1 MEELY
6 SENTLIDIVKK
17 FKIESSIISVVPY
30 GEGHINTTYLVTCK
44 SKRYIMQKINT
55 SLFAETD
62 KLMNNIRLVTDHIHN
77 SYPNEVTLTLVYTLE
92 NKSYLNCEYGAFR
105 VYDFIEN
112 SVCLQNVNNPNEFYQ
127 SAVTFGK
134 FLNMLDT
141 FDATTLYEV
150 LPNFHHTPKRFDALM
165 EAINKD
171 KCKRLES
178 VLKEVDF
185 ALAHKD
191 ITNTITELIENGK
204 MRVKVTH
211 NDTKLNNSLLE
222 AKTYNALAVI
232 DLDTIMPGS
241 ICYDFGDSIRF
252 GCNSS
257 KEDEVDLD
265 KVYFKME
272 FFEAYVKGFLSSLSS
287 ITEIEKNNLV
297 NGAILMTYE
306 CGIRFLTDYLNGDIY
321 FKIHRE
327 HHNLDR
333 CRTQFKL
340 VADMETHI
348 DEMQEIVEKYYKIF
362 KKGGS
367 YNG

>member
-1 MEELY
+1 MEKYITEDILK
-6 SENTLIDIVKK
+6 DIVEN
-17 FKIESSIISVVPY
+17 FKIAKSLVSVTPY
-30 GEGHINTTYLVTCK
+30 GEGHINTTYLVTCEER
-44 SKRYIMQKINT
+44 RYIMQKINT
-55 SLFAETD
+55 SLFSETD
-62 KLMNNIRLVTDHIHN
+62 KLMNNIMLVTEHIRHN
-77 SYPNEVTLTLVYTLE
+77 FPNETTLTLVYTLE
-92 NKSYLNCEYGAFR
+92 DKPYFECEYGAFR

-112 SVCLQNVNNPNEFYQ
+112 SVCLQIVSNPNEFYQ

-141 FDATTLYEV
+141 FDANGLYEV
-150 LPNFHHTPKRFDALM
+150 LPNFHCTPKRFEALM
-165 EAINKD
+165 EAIQKD
-171 KCKRLES
+171 KCKRLQF
-178 VLKEVDF
+178 VTKEVEF

-191 ITNTITELIENGK
+191 ITCIITDLIASGK

-222 AKTYNALAVI
+222 EGTYNGLAVI

-257 KEDEVDLD
+257 KEDEINLEN
-265 KVYFKME
+265 VYFKLDY
-272 FFEAYVKGFLSSLSS
+272 FEAYVKGFLSSLSS
-287 ITEIEKNNLV
+287 ITEVEKDNLV
-297 NGAILMTYE
+297 TGAILMTYE
-306 CGIRFLTDYLNGDIY
+306 CGIRFLTDYLNGDTY

-340 VADMETHI
+340 VADMESKNI
-348 DEMQEIVEKYYKIF
+348 EMQEIVDKYYEIF
-362 KKGGS
+362 KKGGR
-367 YNG
+367 

>member
-1 MEELY
+1 MNINITE
-6 SENTLIDIVKK
+6 DILKGIANQ
-17 FKIESSIISVVPY
+17 FQLEGTIINVTPY
-30 GEGHINTTYLVTCK
+30 GEGHINTTYLITCDK
-44 SKRYIMQKINT
+44 KRYIMQKINT
-55 SLFAETD
+55 TLFSTTD
-62 KLMNNIRLVTDHIHN
+62 KLMNNIMLVTEHIRKE
-77 SYPNEVTLTLVYTLE
+77 YPNETTLTLVYTLDG
-92 NKSYLNCEYGAFR
+92 KSYLDCEYGSYR

-112 SVCLQNVNNPNEFYQ
+112 SVCLQLVSNPNEFYQ
-127 SAVTFGK
+127 SAITFGK

-141 FDATTLYEV
+141 FDASCLYEI
-150 LPNFHHTPKRFDALM
+150 LPNFHNTPKRFEVLIDA
-165 EAINKD
+165 IKND

-178 VLKEVDF
+178 VLEEVEF

-191 ITNTITELIENGK
+191 ITNIITELISKGE

-222 AKTYNALAVI
+222 ADTYNALAVI

-257 KEDEVDLD
+257 KEDETDLD

-272 FFEAYVKGFLSSLSS
+272 YFEAYVKGFLSSLSS
-287 ITEIEKNNLV
+287 ITEVEKDHLV
-297 NGAILMTYE
+297 TGAILMTYE
-306 CGIRFLTDYLNGDIY
+306 CGIRFLTDYLNGDTY

-340 VADMETHI
+340 VMDMELQI
-348 DEMQEIVEKYYKIF
+348 DEMQKIVDKYYKIY
-362 KKGGS
+362 KNKGE
-367 YNG
+367 